1 MQLLRGHY
9 RIARPA
15 TLVEAPLWIQL
26 LHIKGSVYIYTY
38 TLLNALISTA
48 RVEQAVER
56 VDVYGLQGTARYGE
70 RNE

>member
-9 RIARPA
+9 CIARPA

-26 LHIKGSVYIYTY
+26 LHIKGSIYIYTY

-56 VDVYGLQGTARYGE
+56 VDVDGLQGTARYGE